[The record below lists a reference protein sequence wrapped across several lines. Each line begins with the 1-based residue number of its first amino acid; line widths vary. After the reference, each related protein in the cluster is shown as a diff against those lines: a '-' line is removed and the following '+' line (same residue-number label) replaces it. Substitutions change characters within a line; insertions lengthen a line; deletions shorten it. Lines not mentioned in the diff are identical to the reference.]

1 MGKGRKKIHYI
12 YKITHTK
19 SGKFYLGMH
28 STFDMDD
35 EYMGSGKLIVASVKK
50 YGVEKHTK
58 EILAYAKS
66 RIGLVKLESEMV
78 TEDVVSEKLCLN
90 MKKGGHGGFAGEKHK
105 KKFQAAGR
113 RKRKVNQMKRRTR
126 KRVAKRKAKKKI
138 LDKSNK
144 KK

>member
-1 MGKGRKKIHYI
+1 MAKRRKKIHYI

-28 STFDMDD
+28 STFNMDD

-50 YGVEKHTK
+50 YGAEKHTK

-66 RIGLVKLESEMV
+66 RSGLVKLEAEMV
-78 TEDVVSEKLCLN
+78 TEEIVCDKLCLN

-113 RKRKVNQMKRRTR
+113 RKRKFNQKKRRIK
-126 KRVAKRKAKKKI
+126 KRIATRKAKKRKV
-138 LDKSNK
+138 
-144 KK
+144 